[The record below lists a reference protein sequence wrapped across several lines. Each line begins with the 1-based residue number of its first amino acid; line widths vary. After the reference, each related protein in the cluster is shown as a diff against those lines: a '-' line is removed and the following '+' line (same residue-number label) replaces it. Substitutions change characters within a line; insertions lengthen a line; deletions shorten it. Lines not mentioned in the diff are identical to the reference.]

1 MHVQIF
7 LTIPFGTGT
16 LMTGIP
22 YRKISLKHQS
32 MLATSRGICIR
43 CSLRILYR
51 TRMFM
56 FYVLSWM
63 FYIAIFL
70 VSKHFF

>member
-7 LTIPFGTGT
+7 LSILFGIGI
-16 LMTGIP
+16 LMSGIP
-22 YRKISLKHQS
+22 YRKIWLKQS
-32 MLATSRGICIR
+32 VLVISRGVCIK

-56 FYVLSWM
+56 FSFGCFIL
-63 FYIAIFL
+63 AIFCTFTL
-70 VSKHFF
+70 WF